1 MKGMM
6 TMYTEDDTMTPRER
20 ISDDMLR
27 RMLDGN
33 RQNSEP
39 ITRAE
44 KPNTN
49 KLTWGLAEYPL
60 AMVYAPLQ
68 VFRNL
73 YDQDTALKKGTL
85 FDELYL
91 PFMGE
96 SVANKGGSC
105 RG

>member
-1 MKGMM
+1 MM
-6 TMYTEDDTMTPRER
+6 NMYTEDDTMTPRER
-20 ISDDMLR
+20 IGDEMLR

-33 RQNSEP
+33 RQSTEP
-39 ITRAE
+39 IMQNR
-44 KPNTN
+44 PNCSN
-49 KLTWGLAEYPL
+49 GRKETWGLEEYPL

-73 YDQDTALKKGTL
+73 YDMDTALQKGTM
-85 FDELYL
+85 FAELDL